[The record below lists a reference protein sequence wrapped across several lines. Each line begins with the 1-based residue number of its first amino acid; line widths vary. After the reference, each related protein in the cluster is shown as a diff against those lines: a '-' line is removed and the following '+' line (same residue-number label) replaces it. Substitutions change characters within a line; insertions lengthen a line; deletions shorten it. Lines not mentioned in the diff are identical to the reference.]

1 MFSLKK
7 SYSVLT
13 KTVRIFPETLV
24 VLGSGWNHIL
34 ENVNEELRID
44 YKALFG
50 VGASVPGHTGE
61 LIIGELN
68 KKRVAFMSGRFHMY
82 EGYSAFEATAPIR
95 LFAQAGVK
103 NIVLTAAC
111 GALNDKYRVGD
122 VVILNDMVTL
132 FLALDNPLIGPRF
145 IDVSCV
151 FDRGLRNWARK
162 IAEKEDISFKE
173 GVYAYYHGPNYE
185 TPADKRA
192 LKILG
197 ADVCGMS
204 TVPET
209 LVARSLDMKVLGLAF
224 VTNLAFVKHDHKE
237 VLKEAEKGGKKM
249 VMLLSRLVPSLS

>member
-1 MFSLKK
+1 MFSLDR
-7 SYSVLT
+7 SFSTLT
-13 KTVRIFPETLV
+13 KTIRVFPETLI

-50 VGASVPGHTGE
+50 VGASVPGHTGA

-82 EGYSAFEATAPIR
+82 EGYSAFGATAPIR
-95 LFAQAGVK
+95 LFAKAGVK

-111 GALNDKYRVGD
+111 GALNEKYCVGD
-122 VVILNDMVTL
+122 VVILNDIITL
-132 FLALDNPLIGPRF
+132 FLALDSPLIGPKF

-151 FDRGLRNWARK
+151 FDKKLRERAVG
-162 IAEKEDISFKE
+162 IAKRENISFQE
-173 GVYAYYHGPNYE
+173 GSYVYYHGPNYE

-209 LVARSLDMKVLGLAF
+209 LVARSLDIKVLGLAF

-237 VLKEAEKGGKKM
+237 VLSEAEKGSKKM
-249 VMLLSRLVPSLS
+249 TLLLSKLVLCL